1 MELTNDFVIER
12 GIEETWAILNDLEFI
27 APCMPGAQLT
37 EIEGDEYR
45 GLVKIK
51 VGPITANYKGKASFI
66 EQDAENH
73 VAKLKAEG
81 RDPRQG
87 NANAVVTAT
96 LEELAADQTKVVI
109 HTDLGLSGKIA
120 SFGRGAIEDVSK
132 KLLGQFSDNLR
143 DKLAGESPSG
153 ADGVAAAAGSAAD
166 DASGAADAAADA
178 ASGAADAAA
187 DAASGAAD
195 AAADATSHAA
205 DGAAEK
211 VSEAAGRAAAAAS
224 SAAGTVAEKV
234 SGGVRKIDSPEPEAV
249 DLLAVGGESMA
260 KRLVPAAG
268 LTAAVIAFI
277 WWLISRG

>member
-96 LEELAADQTKVVI
+96 LEELAADQTKVEI

-132 KLLGQFSDNLR
+132 KLLGQFTDNLR
-143 DKLAGESPSG
+143 DKLADDSPSG
-153 ADGVAAAAGSAAD
+153 ASGVAAAAGSAAD
-166 DASGAADAAADA
+166 SASAAADDAAAAVGDA
-178 ASGAADAAA
+178 ASEAADTAGDKAATVA
-187 DAASGAAD
+187 D
-195 AAADATSHAA
+195 
-205 DGAAEK
+205 K
-211 VSEAAGRAAAAAS
+211 VGSAAGDAAAAAS
-224 SAAGTVAEKV
+224 NAAGAVAEKV
-234 SGGVRKIDSPEPEAV
+234 SGGVRKINSPEPEAV

-260 KRLVPAAG
+260 KRLVPAVG
-268 LTAAVIAFI
+268 LLALVIAFI

>member
-12 GIEETWAILNDLEFI
+12 GIDETWAILNDLEFI
-27 APCMPGAQLT
+27 APCMPGAKLT

-51 VGPITANYKGKASFI
+51 VGPITANYKGKASFV

-73 VAKLKAEG
+73 VARLKAEG

-96 LEELAADQTKVVI
+96 LEEIAADQTKVEI

-132 KLLGQFSDNLR
+132 KLLGQFTDNLR
-143 DKLAGESPSG
+143 DKLAEESPSG
-153 ADGVAAAAGSAAD
+153 ATGVAAAAGSAAD
-166 DASGAADAAADA
+166 SASAAADDAATAVDDAASEAADAVGESASSAADKV
-178 ASGAADAAA
+178 GAAA
-187 DAASGAAD
+187 DS
-195 AAADATSHAA
+195 
-205 DGAAEK
+205 
-211 VSEAAGRAAAAAS
+211 AAAAAS
-224 SAAGTVAEKV
+224 KAASSVAGKV
-234 SGGVRKIDSPEPEAV
+234 SGGVRKIDSPDPEAV

-260 KRLVPAAG
+260 KRVIPAVG
-268 LTAAVIAFI
+268 LTALIIAFI